1 MVRFHEVKCSDEV
14 ANLFDLL
21 EDIVEP
27 PETES
32 CLQLGNG
39 SESVQ
44 ELLSRSQG
52 NVGLGGSGLCDHS
65 TLIVRWHQV
74 GQEFLKKT
82 ENSLLT
88 EAPVHNIYMHM
99 YTRTMS
105 HCLNNAHCVLLAF

>member
-1 MVRFHEVKCSDEV
+1 MVRFREVKCSDEV

-21 EDIVEP
+21 EDVVEP

-44 ELLSRSQG
+44 ELLSRTQG

-65 TLIVRWHQV
+65 TLIVRRHQV

-82 ENSLLT
+82 EHTSYSLLT
-88 EAPVHNIYMHM
+88 EAPVTISTCTCTHVQCAI
-99 YTRTMS
+99 
-105 HCLNNAHCVLLAF
+105 V